1 MKGGLS
7 LLCAAAVALALLAS
21 TPAGAAAQA
30 AKLLIFDT
38 QLQSDVT
45 VQWATTVSLG
55 GKSLRATNDVKR
67 ATTDGYHEF
76 DIPRTSGCGAI
87 SARTDLVWVQGYRS
101 DGRCSRPTLDINSA
115 STSTEGNV
123 YCAETK
129 YRSCSFWR
137 CTCKTAFFHP
147 RRAPRRAGPQH
158 ARGAAGVVPPVWGA
172 HQRGAFW
179 RPRRSAPSCPPAKRA
194 PSLGGSVVVRR
205 LRGSAATCRG

>member
-137 CTCKTAFFHP
+137 CTCKTAFSI
-147 RRAPRRAGPQH
+147 RAVLLDAQGRNMRV
-158 ARGAAGVVPPVWGA
+158 ARPGSFRPCGVLTNEELFGGQEGQRQAVPPLSGRHRWG
-172 HQRGAFW
+172 GA
-179 RPRRSAPSCPPAKRA
+179 S
-194 PSLGGSVVVRR
+194 
-205 LRGSAATCRG
+205 